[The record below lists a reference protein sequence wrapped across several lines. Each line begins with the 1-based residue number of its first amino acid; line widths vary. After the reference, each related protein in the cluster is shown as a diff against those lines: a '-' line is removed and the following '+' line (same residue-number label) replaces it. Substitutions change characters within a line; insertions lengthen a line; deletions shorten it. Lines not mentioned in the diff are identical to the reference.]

1 MWRASHSRISALGD
15 DTILTIEAQDG
26 FWIFYNPKTG
36 EEITE
41 PLDTQTAIDF
51 IWSIHAKAK
60 R

>member
-26 FWIFYNPKTG
+26 FWIFYDRNGK
-36 EEITE
+36 EITAQMSTE
-41 PLDTQTAIDF
+41 EAIKQ
-51 IWSIHAKAK
+51 IWSIKTGK